1 MSNAGWK
8 SARDSRIL
16 RLVMLRFFQLL
27 ALAIVLAVA
36 GCRRAMDRAEL
47 VFINGAEPELLDPVY
62 STAQATGRVIY
73 ALLEGLT
80 AFDSHGK
87 PQPGVAERWDISPDG
102 LRYTFHLRHDA
113 KWSNGDPVT
122 AHDFAYSW
130 RRTLLPESA
139 AEYSYQLHYIRGARP
154 FNEGKTKD
162 FATVGVRVP
171 DDFTLEVDLENPT
184 PFFLD
189 LCAFATLVP
198 VHRAT
203 VEKHA
208 DWSSNPAHYVGNG
221 PFVLK
226 EWRLFDRVR
235 LVKSPTYWN
244 ADAVKMNSIDVLPV
258 GRPMAAFNLYST
270 GVADLMMD
278 KNITPTPLIDA
289 LKQRPDF
296 HAAPFLGNYFIRFN
310 CKADRKV
317 SGQLNPFA
325 DARVRR
331 AFSLAIDRKL
341 IAEKI
346 TRAGEVPAWSFVPPG
361 AGQHNYQP
369 PEPADASWKEGRP
382 NAELARKLLADAGFP
397 GGKGF
402 PIFYY
407 LYRADNDVDQDIAV
421 ELQAMFQEVLG
432 VGMQLARQ
440 EWTVYLNSQSKLDYD
455 LCRSSWVGDY
465 NDPNTFM
472 DMFVTGGGNNR
483 TGWSSKTY
491 DDAIAAAAREP
502 DVAKRDEIFRG
513 AERILVHDE
522 APIAPLYYY
531 VGIQFYDPERLGGIE
546 PNLLD
551 EHPLKSLFWK
561 QPRP

>member
-1 MSNAGWK
+1 MPRLLSL
-8 SARDSRIL
+8 IL
-16 RLVMLRFFQLL
+16 TFAL
-27 ALAIVLAVA
+27 ALS
-36 GCRRAMDRAEL
+36 GCRRGMDRAEL
-47 VFINGAEPELLDPVY
+47 VFINGAEPELLDPVFC
-62 STAQATGRVIY
+62 TAQATGRVVY

-80 AFDSHGK
+80 AFDQFGK

-102 LRYTFHLRHDA
+102 LRYTFHFRRNA
-113 KWSNGDPVT
+113 KWSNGDAVT

-130 RRTLLPESA
+130 RRTLLPENA
-139 AEYSYQLHYIRGARP
+139 AEYAYQLHYIRGARA
-154 FNEGKTKD
+154 FNEGKSKD
-162 FATVGVRVP
+162 FESVGVRVV
-171 DDFTLEVDLENPT
+171 DDFTLAVELENPT

-189 LCAFATLVP
+189 LCAFVTLVP
-198 VHRAT
+198 VHRGT
-203 VEKHA
+203 VEKYP
-208 DWSSNPAHYVGNG
+208 DWSSNPAHHVGNG
-221 PFVLK
+221 PFTLK

-235 LVKSPTYWN
+235 LVKSTTYWN
-244 ADAVKMNSIDVLPV
+244 RDTVRLASIDVLPAQ
-258 GRPMAAFNLYST
+258 RPNTAFNFYAT

-278 KNITPTPLIDA
+278 KGLAPTPLIEA

-296 HAAPFLGNYFIRFN
+296 HAAPFLGNYFVRFN
-310 CKADRKV
+310 CTR
-317 SGQLNPFA
+317 GPFK
-325 DARVRR
+325 DLRVRR
-331 AFSLAIDRKL
+331 AFSLAIDRAL
-341 IAEKI
+341 LTQKI

-361 AGQHNYQP
+361 AGHGYQP
-369 PEPADASWKEGRP
+369 PEPPDASLKAGAPQIE
-382 NAELARKLLADAGFP
+382 AARKLLAEAGFP
-397 GGKGF
+397 DGKGF

-407 LYRADNDVDQDIAV
+407 LYRADSDLDQDIAV
-421 ELQAMFQEVLG
+421 ELQAMFKQALG
-432 VGMQLARQ
+432 VDMQLARQ

-483 TGWSSKTY
+483 TGWSSKAY

-513 AERILVHDE
+513 AERLLVHDE

-551 EHPLKSLFWK
+551 EHPLKALYWK
-561 QPRP
+561 KPRR